1 MDAEEIKSIMRQ
13 FKHGAADSEW
23 KQYIKSIKI
32 TNIHGWTGQEIAF
45 NFPVVAIVG
54 ENGIGKSTFLKA
66 SVCAYKNKN
75 GQTFYPS
82 KMFVSTRWDATG
94 LQNAIIEYK
103 VRKGNEDI
111 NLRWKKT
118 NDWGFTPKQGKPER
132 NVFFLDISRTLP
144 LDATAGY
151 AKVAKLASKEVG
163 AVTELTPESLQNL
176 SYILGQQ
183 YGRARFVGTD
193 VDVDICKKLTD
204 KGFII
209 VSAFDNLGALSYPAS
224 FDCVIGVLT
233 GELCFSVNDFEYFEN
248 DIVNLGASGLS
259 QRLPWKGDHEFR
271 IISGN
276 SLSCAYVSGK
286 IIQLLHNEHVA
297 KNQILKAFKNS
308 AKKIHTNT
316 CVPVMPNNIF
326 KIKKAALF
334 PFNKEMHSILRF
346 EDKLDFEITDVYD
359 TKYSLRVGKN
369 TNKEVKSDSSG
380 HIIKNIEKIDWDSF
394 DTLILGHID
403 MLILQMKSYD
413 FKNNLISEALRHNK
427 QIYSFDDLGQIVK
440 NNKRVQSPTILPE
453 HLPPFRYEKLH
464 ENIVPVVGVFGT
476 GGRQGKFTLQVT
488 LRNCLRNK
496 GFKVGQIGTEPSAL
510 LFGME
515 YVFPI
520 GYETS

>member
-23 KQYIKSIKI
+23 KQFIKSIKI

-151 AKVAKLASKEVG
+151 AKVAKLASEEVG

-193 VDVDICKKLTD
+193 VDVDRKIGLLTKSYGEISQFHQGAGEDSILDTFKLLQDIPNQSLLVIDEVENSLHPQAQRRFVKYLLKLSRVKKLQ
-204 KGFII
+204 II
-209 VSAFDNLGALSYPAS
+209 LSTHSPFVLEELPPIARIMLMQLSDRKEIVCEVSTNFALASMDDGEHPDLYAFLEDDEAVSLFWEILKQDVEHYEEYSKKISAR
-224 FDCVIGVLT
+224 
-233 GELCFSVNDFEYFEN
+233 SV
-248 DIVNLGASGLS
+248 G
-259 QRLPWKGDHEFR
+259 
-271 IISGN
+271 
-276 SLSCAYVSGK
+276 SCTVVKTLNEMSKSGK
-286 IIQLLHNEHVA
+286 LPYPSLCIVDGDKAEEIPDCLALPGTQAPERQIILD
-297 KNQILKAFKNS
+297 LK
-308 AKKIHTNT
+308 
-316 CVPVMPNNIF
+316 
-326 KIKKAALF
+326 
-334 PFNKEMHSILRF
+334 
-346 EDKLDFEITDVYD
+346 
-359 TKYSLRVGKN
+359 
-369 TNKEVKSDSSG
+369 
-380 HIIKNIEKIDWDSF
+380 EKDW
-394 DTLILGHID
+394 
-403 MLILQMKSYD
+403 
-413 FKNNLISEALRHNK
+413 NNLDERFGIGAGLLFKYLDDAILLPDHHCWTEYIGNRVKKSKDAVWSIMIEEWCK
-427 QIYSFDDLGQIVK
+427 QCAES
-440 NNKRVQSPTILPE
+440 
-453 HLPPFRYEKLH
+453 
-464 ENIVPVVGVFGT
+464 ENISHFLEKV
-476 GGRQGKFTLQVT
+476 R
-488 LRNCLRNK
+488 LRLR
-496 GFKVGQIGTEPSAL
+496 SA
-510 LFGME
+510 E
-515 YVFPI
+515 NI
-520 GYETS
+520 H

>member
-23 KQYIKSIKI
+23 KQFIKSIKI

-151 AKVAKLASKEVG
+151 AKVAKLASEEVG

-183 YGRARFVGTD
+183 YGRARFVGTE
-193 VDVDICKKLTD
+193 VDVDRKIGLLTKSYGEISQFHQGAGEDSILDTFKLLQDIPNQSLLVIDEVENSLHPQAQRRFVKYLLKLSRVKKLQ
-204 KGFII
+204 II
-209 VSAFDNLGALSYPAS
+209 LSTHSP
-224 FDCVIGVLT
+224 FVL
-233 GELCFSVNDFEYFEN
+233 EE
-248 DIVNLGASGLS
+248 
-259 QRLPWKGDHEFR
+259 
-271 IISGN
+271 
-276 SLSCAYVSGK
+276 
-286 IIQLLHNEHVA
+286 
-297 KNQILKAFKNS
+297 
-308 AKKIHTNT
+308 
-316 CVPVMPNNIF
+316 
-326 KIKKAALF
+326 
-334 PFNKEMHSILRF
+334 
-346 EDKLDFEITDVYD
+346 
-359 TKYSLRVGKN
+359 
-369 TNKEVKSDSSG
+369 
-380 HIIKNIEKIDWDSF
+380 
-394 DTLILGHID
+394 
-403 MLILQMKSYD
+403 
-413 FKNNLISEALRHNK
+413 
-427 QIYSFDDLGQIVK
+427 
-440 NNKRVQSPTILPE
+440 
-453 HLPPFRYEKLH
+453 LPP
-464 ENIVPVVGVFGT
+464 I
-476 GGRQGKFTLQVT
+476 
-488 LRNCLRNK
+488 
-496 GFKVGQIGTEPSAL
+496 A
-510 LFGME
+510 
-515 YVFPI
+515 
-520 GYETS
+520 